1 MINTASNVTW
11 TSTEMHTEY
20 ASRSSLQTLTRTDTN
35 ADRTVTAVVGALD
48 GSKITVA
55 YPTQV
60 LALDSRMTWS
70 AALPT
75 TIQGLNETCCLV
87 QQTYSPTPVHSPFPM
102 PVDKTNQLD
111 PTGWL
116 YSLAPVENVNVTASQ
131 IHSLWGNR
139 SIVLP
144 YTGCNF
150 APCNVEP
157 QCATWSPAEAVSE
170 VPYLYDT
177 VTSFVG
183 AASTASSHV
192 INTEKTTSTTVASTS
207 IAEISIDSPQ
217 SPVATSAPLLGA
229 SQIQQT
235 APLVTGPPSTEQIA
249 SQTDMP
255 ASIDVG
261 TSSQEVS
268 VIIPTSE
275 ASAVRGISSNSP
287 SEALTSSAILSSQQS
302 PDTTAGVKGSATI
315 STETEIV
322 PASNSRVGVA
332 PLSSVAS
339 AEPHVSGTLQGATII
354 PVAPVGNT
362 DGQNTIEVSA
372 NINTGVST
380 AASSTTTLTS
390 TTRETLVIQSALT
403 VNPLLPNP
411 GQVSS
416 PGYAVN
422 SLIGTTSDAVVQGS
436 LSSSL
441 SIVSAS
447 SGVEP
452 TSSDDVSSAD
462 GTSKYHAVVPETITM
477 NSPEGTFT
485 VIIAGSTAS
494 NPVAASKLMTSSL
507 LGHSLPA
514 PSSEQ
519 PSGSSDVVSS
529 GAASKEIVTTATA
542 QSTGTPSSTPSI
554 TNTAAVTSSSKVGNG
569 TTVLPTGVPTSTIE
583 ASNDVGHLQAM
594 RIETMTFVIM
604 IFFFLL

>member
-1 MINTASNVTW
+1 
-11 TSTEMHTEY
+11 MHTEY

-157 QCATWSPAEAVSE
+157 QCAEWSPAEAVSE

-183 AASTASSHV
+183 AAPTAFSHV
-192 INTEKTTSTTVASTS
+192 INTEKTTSTTVASAS
-207 IAEISIDSPQ
+207 IAEISINPPQ
-217 SPVATSAPLLGA
+217 GSVTTSASSLSA

-235 APLVTGPPSTEQIA
+235 TPLIAELPSTEQIA

-261 TSSQEVS
+261 TSSQELPV
-268 VIIPTSE
+268 VTLTSE

-287 SEALTSSAILSSQQS
+287 GEALSSSVIMFSQQS

-315 STETEIV
+315 STETEVV

-332 PLSSVAS
+332 PLSSVVS

-354 PVAPVGNT
+354 PVVSIGNT
-362 DGQNTIEVSA
+362 DGQNTIEASDNV
-372 NINTGVST
+372 NTELSI
-380 AASSTTTLTS
+380 AASSTITMTS
-390 TTRETLVIQSALT
+390 TTRETLVIQSTLT
-403 VNPLLPNP
+403 VNPLLSNP
-411 GQVSS
+411 GQASS
-416 PGYAVN
+416 PGNAVN
-422 SLIGTTSDAVVQGS
+422 TLLGTTSNAVVQVS
-436 LSSSL
+436 LGSSL
-441 SIVSAS
+441 SLVAVSS
-447 SGVEP
+447 STEP
-452 TSSDDVSSAD
+452 TSSDDVSSTD
-462 GTSKYHAVVPETITM
+462 GTSKYHAVSPETTTM
-477 NSPEGTFT
+477 TGSEGTSI

-494 NPVAASKLMTSSL
+494 IPVAASNLMTSSL
-507 LGHSLPA
+507 LGQSLPA

-529 GAASKEIVTTATA
+529 DAASVQIVTTATA

-569 TTVLPTGVPTSTIE
+569 TTILPTGVPTSTIE
-583 ASNDVGHLQAM
+583 ATNDVGHIQAA
-594 RIETMTFVIM
+594 RTETMALVVM
-604 IFFFLL
+604 ILFFFL

>member
-1 MINTASNVTW
+1 
-11 TSTEMHTEY
+11 
-20 ASRSSLQTLTRTDTN
+20 
-35 ADRTVTAVVGALD
+35 
-48 GSKITVA
+48 
-55 YPTQV
+55 
-60 LALDSRMTWS
+60 
-70 AALPT
+70 
-75 TIQGLNETCCLV
+75 
-87 QQTYSPTPVHSPFPM
+87 M

-157 QCATWSPAEAVSE
+157 QCAEWSPAEAVSE

-183 AASTASSHV
+183 AAPTAFSHV
-192 INTEKTTSTTVASTS
+192 INTEKTTSTTVASASIGKSAFVVKTS
-207 IAEISIDSPQ
+207 NLAQTNSLLSSTAEISINPPQ
-217 SPVATSAPLLGA
+217 GSVTTSASSLSA

-235 APLVTGPPSTEQIA
+235 TPLIAELPSTEQIA

-261 TSSQEVS
+261 TSSQELPV
-268 VIIPTSE
+268 VTLTSE

-287 SEALTSSAILSSQQS
+287 GEALSSSVIMFSQQS

-315 STETEIV
+315 STETEVV

-332 PLSSVAS
+332 PLSSVVS

-354 PVAPVGNT
+354 PVVSIGNT
-362 DGQNTIEVSA
+362 DGQNTIEASDNV
-372 NINTGVST
+372 NTELSI
-380 AASSTTTLTS
+380 AASSTITMTS
-390 TTRETLVIQSALT
+390 TTRETLVIQSTLT
-403 VNPLLPNP
+403 VNPLLSNP
-411 GQVSS
+411 GQASS
-416 PGYAVN
+416 PGNAVN
-422 SLIGTTSDAVVQGS
+422 TLLGTTSNAVVQVS
-436 LSSSL
+436 LGSSL
-441 SIVSAS
+441 SLVAVSS
-447 SGVEP
+447 STEP
-452 TSSDDVSSAD
+452 TSSDDVSSTD
-462 GTSKYHAVVPETITM
+462 GTSKYHAVSPETTTM
-477 NSPEGTFT
+477 TGSEGTSI

-494 NPVAASKLMTSSL
+494 IPVAASNLMTSSL
-507 LGHSLPA
+507 LGQSLPA

-529 GAASKEIVTTATA
+529 DAASVQIVTTATA

-569 TTVLPTGVPTSTIE
+569 TTILPTGVPTSTIE
-583 ASNDVGHLQAM
+583 ATNDVGHIQAA
-594 RIETMTFVIM
+594 RTETMALVVM
-604 IFFFLL
+604 ILFFFL

>member
-1 MINTASNVTW
+1 M
-11 TSTEMHTEY
+11 
-20 ASRSSLQTLTRTDTN
+20 
-35 ADRTVTAVVGALD
+35 
-48 GSKITVA
+48 
-55 YPTQV
+55 

-157 QCATWSPAEAVSE
+157 QCAEWSPAEAVSE

-183 AASTASSHV
+183 AAPTAFSHV
-192 INTEKTTSTTVASTS
+192 INTEKTTSTTVASASIGKSAFVVKTS
-207 IAEISIDSPQ
+207 NLAQTNSLLSSTAEISINPPQ
-217 SPVATSAPLLGA
+217 GSVTTSASSLSA

-235 APLVTGPPSTEQIA
+235 TPLIAELPSTEQIA

-261 TSSQEVS
+261 TSSQELPV
-268 VIIPTSE
+268 VTLTSE

-287 SEALTSSAILSSQQS
+287 GEALSSSVIMFSQQS

-315 STETEIV
+315 STETEVV

-332 PLSSVAS
+332 PLSSVVS

-354 PVAPVGNT
+354 PVVSIGNT
-362 DGQNTIEVSA
+362 DGQNTIEASDNV
-372 NINTGVST
+372 NTELSI
-380 AASSTTTLTS
+380 AASSTITMTS
-390 TTRETLVIQSALT
+390 TTRETLVIQSTLT
-403 VNPLLPNP
+403 VNPLLSNP
-411 GQVSS
+411 GQASS
-416 PGYAVN
+416 PGNAVN
-422 SLIGTTSDAVVQGS
+422 TLLGTTSNAVVQVS
-436 LSSSL
+436 LGSSL
-441 SIVSAS
+441 SLVAVSS
-447 SGVEP
+447 STEP
-452 TSSDDVSSAD
+452 TSSDDVSSTD
-462 GTSKYHAVVPETITM
+462 GTSKYHAVSPETTTM
-477 NSPEGTFT
+477 TGSEGTSI

-494 NPVAASKLMTSSL
+494 IPVAASNLMTSSL
-507 LGHSLPA
+507 LGQSLPA

-529 GAASKEIVTTATA
+529 DAASVQIVTTATA

-569 TTVLPTGVPTSTIE
+569 TTILPTGVPTSTIE
-583 ASNDVGHLQAM
+583 ATNDVGHIQAA
-594 RIETMTFVIM
+594 RTETMALVVM
-604 IFFFLL
+604 ILFFFL

>member
-1 MINTASNVTW
+1 
-11 TSTEMHTEY
+11 
-20 ASRSSLQTLTRTDTN
+20 
-35 ADRTVTAVVGALD
+35 
-48 GSKITVA
+48 
-55 YPTQV
+55 
-60 LALDSRMTWS
+60 MTWS

-157 QCATWSPAEAVSE
+157 QCAEWSPAEAVSE

-183 AASTASSHV
+183 AAPTAFSHV
-192 INTEKTTSTTVASTS
+192 INTEKTTSTTVASASIGKSAFVVKTS
-207 IAEISIDSPQ
+207 NLAQTNSLLSSTAEISINPPQ
-217 SPVATSAPLLGA
+217 GSVTTSASSLSA

-235 APLVTGPPSTEQIA
+235 TPLIAELPSTEQIA

-261 TSSQEVS
+261 TSSQELPV
-268 VIIPTSE
+268 VTLTSE

-287 SEALTSSAILSSQQS
+287 GEALSSSVIMFSQQS

-315 STETEIV
+315 STETEVV

-332 PLSSVAS
+332 PLSSVVS

-354 PVAPVGNT
+354 PVVSIGNT
-362 DGQNTIEVSA
+362 DGQNTIEASDNV
-372 NINTGVST
+372 NTELSI
-380 AASSTTTLTS
+380 AASSTITMTS
-390 TTRETLVIQSALT
+390 TTRETLVIQSTLT
-403 VNPLLPNP
+403 VNPLLSNP
-411 GQVSS
+411 GQASS
-416 PGYAVN
+416 PGNAVN
-422 SLIGTTSDAVVQGS
+422 TLLGTTSNAVVQVS
-436 LSSSL
+436 LGSSL
-441 SIVSAS
+441 SLVAVSS
-447 SGVEP
+447 STEP
-452 TSSDDVSSAD
+452 TSSDDVSSTD
-462 GTSKYHAVVPETITM
+462 GTSKYHAVSPETTTM
-477 NSPEGTFT
+477 TGSEGTSI

-494 NPVAASKLMTSSL
+494 IPVAASNLMTSSL
-507 LGHSLPA
+507 LGQSLPA

-529 GAASKEIVTTATA
+529 DAASVQIVTTATA

-569 TTVLPTGVPTSTIE
+569 TTILPTGVPTSTIE
-583 ASNDVGHLQAM
+583 ATNDVGHIQAA
-594 RIETMTFVIM
+594 RTETMALVVM
-604 IFFFLL
+604 ILFFFL